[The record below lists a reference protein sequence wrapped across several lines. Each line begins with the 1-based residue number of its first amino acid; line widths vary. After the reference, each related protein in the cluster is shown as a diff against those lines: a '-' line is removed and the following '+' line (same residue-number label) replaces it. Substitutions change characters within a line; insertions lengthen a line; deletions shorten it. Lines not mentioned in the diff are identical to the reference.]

1 MKRQL
6 LLFIAIHLIG
16 FPWCLGQGSP
26 VDKQESP
33 PTPPPVAGALRVT
46 LAPVLDGDVLNDPAW
61 SSVEPITGFWQTNPY
76 EGQPASEETE
86 VRIVFDDQTLYV
98 SVVCY
103 DRDPSGIIIA
113 DSRRDSSLV
122 NTDSFQFVLD
132 TYHDRQNGFVFGTNP
147 AAIEYDGQVTNEG
160 EGTGFG
166 NRQQTGSGRGFNLNW
181 DATWEVRTE
190 MGEFGWSAEFAIPF
204 QTLRYNPNREQVWGV
219 NFQRNIR
226 RRNETSFWAPL
237 PLQFKLYRLSLAGTL
252 EGLEI
257 SRRRSLLL
265 TPYVRGD
272 ALYHGSEDK
281 TNWLGTA
288 GGDLKYSLTPS
299 LALDGTI
306 NTDFAEVEVDE
317 LQINL
322 DRFNIFYPEKRPFFL
337 ENAGF
342 FAVGAPGEVDLFFSR
357 RIGIGPDGEI
367 IPIIAGARLSGK
379 VGAHYNVGLLNMQT
393 QEMAGVAPSNNFTTV
408 RVSRELPNR
417 SSVGGI
423 FVNRQ
428 GMGQYAAPED
438 YNRTYGFDGQWGIG
452 AYGRISG
459 FAAKTSSPNV
469 SEDQYAYQIGSNYD
483 SQAWILN
490 GTYTDVAAQFNPEVG
505 FLRREDFRKLS
516 TLVLRRIR
524 PADFFSIQEIR
535 PHVSFAGYWN
545 HENIYETG
553 RLHVDNH
560 LEWRSGAE
568 LHTGINFTHEE
579 VIEPF
584 EIYPGVHV
592 RPGVYDNKEAQIVA
606 FTDEGRW
613 LSGGLRTIAGGFF
626 GGTRLSLRPTAKMR
640 LGDRFNTEFS
650 WSRNDIDLPE
660 GAFVANLVLTR
671 ISYSFTP
678 RIYVQSLIQYN
689 DRDEVWSTNVRFA
702 WLQAA
707 NTGLFIVYN
716 DFRGFTQEG
725 LPPEKS
731 LIVKLSHQFNV
742 FE

>member
-1 MKRQL
+1 MKFKL
-6 LLFIAIHLIG
+6 PLSIITFLIG
-16 FPWCLGQGSP
+16 TALCFGEGSP
-26 VDKQESP
+26 ADGSDGP
-33 PTPPPVAGALRVT
+33 PTSPPVAQAFR
-46 LAPVLDGDVLNDPAW
+46 ASDQPILDGDVINDPAW
-61 SSVEPITGFWQTNPY
+61 SSIEPITGFWQTQPF

-86 VRIVFDDQTLYV
+86 VRIIFDDQTFYL

-103 DRDPSGIIIA
+103 DRDPSGIIVA

-122 NTDSFQFVLD
+122 DTDSFQFILD
-132 TYHDRQNGFVFGTNP
+132 TYHDLQNGFVFGTNP

-160 EGTGFG
+160 EGSGFG
-166 NRQQTGSGRGFNLNW
+166 NRQQTGAGRGFNLNW
-181 DATWEVRTE
+181 DATWAVRTQ
-190 MGEFGWSAEFAIPF
+190 MGDFGWSAEFEIPF
-204 QTLRYNPNREQVWGV
+204 QTLRYNPNQDQIWGV

-237 PLQFKLYRLSLAGTL
+237 PLQFNLYRLSLAGTL
-252 EGLEI
+252 TGLEI
-257 SRRRSLLL
+257 ARGRNLLL
-265 TPYVRGD
+265 TPYIRGD
-272 ALYHGSEDK
+272 VLHRGSEDK

-288 GGDLKYSLTPS
+288 GGDIKYSVTPS

-322 DRFNIFYPEKRPFFL
+322 DRFNVLFPEKRPFFL

-357 RIGIGPDGEI
+357 KIGIGPNQEI

-379 VGAHYNVGLLNMQT
+379 VGSHYNLGLLNMQT
-393 QEMAGVAPSNNFTTV
+393 QEMGGVAPSNNFTTV
-408 RVSRELPNR
+408 RLSRELPNR
-417 SSVGGI
+417 SSIGGI

-438 YNRTYGFDGQWGIG
+438 YNRTFGFDGRWGIG
-452 AYGRISG
+452 QFGEVSG
-459 FAAKTSSPNV
+459 FLAKTSTPNV
-469 SEDQYAYQIGSNYD
+469 SGDQYAYQIGSNYD

-490 GTYTDVAAQFNPEVG
+490 ATYTDVAPQFNPEVG

-516 TLVLRRIR
+516 TLVLRRFR
-524 PADFFSIQEIR
+524 PADLLSLQEIR
-535 PHVSFAGYWN
+535 PHVSFSGYWN

-568 LHTGINFTHEE
+568 LHTGVNFTHEE
-579 VIEPF
+579 LIDPF
-584 EIYPGVHV
+584 AIYPGVV
-592 RPGVYDNKEAQIVA
+592 IQPGVYDNAEAQIVA

-613 LSGGLRTIAGGFF
+613 LSGGLRTIAGGFY
-626 GGTRLSLRPTAKMR
+626 GGSRLELTPTAKMR

-650 WSRNDIDLPE
+650 WSWKDINLPE
-660 GAFVANLVLTR
+660 GDFVANLVLNR

-678 RIYVQSLIQYN
+678 RIYIQSLIQYN
-689 DRDEVWSTNVRFA
+689 DRAEVWSTNVRFA

-716 DFRGFTQEG
+716 DFRGFSHEI

-731 LIVKLSHQFNV
+731 LTVKFSHQFSV
-742 FE
+742 LE